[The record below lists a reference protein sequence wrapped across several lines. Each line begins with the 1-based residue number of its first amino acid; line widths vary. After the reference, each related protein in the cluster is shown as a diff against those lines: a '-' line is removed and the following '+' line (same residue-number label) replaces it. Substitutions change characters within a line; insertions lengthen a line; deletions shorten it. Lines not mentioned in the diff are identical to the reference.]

1 MIKLI
6 QYLPKS
12 MQYAAGFTVGKLSG
26 VFSLM
31 TSQIVVTAMSS
42 LMNILFVISGFILF
56 VL

>member
-31 TSQIVVTAMSS
+31 TSQIVVTAMSL